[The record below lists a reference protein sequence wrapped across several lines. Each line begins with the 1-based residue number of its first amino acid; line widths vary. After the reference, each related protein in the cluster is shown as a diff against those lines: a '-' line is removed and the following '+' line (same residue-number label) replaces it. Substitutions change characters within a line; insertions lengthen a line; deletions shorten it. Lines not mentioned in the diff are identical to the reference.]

1 MTFEEALRHCGH
13 VPVETVEER
22 AKAIMP
28 KYLFMEGD
36 EKHREGYCTAC
47 ERWVDCSKKELKNH
61 PAWAMED
68 PYLEYEEE
76 PEFYPYK
83 TDWNEQEFQ
92 RRCTGRAMHNDT
104 GYCPRCGERV
114 TFKHTGRGYKTLM
127 DRRFMVRWQ
136 KSAIDPNTLVC
147 RGYDLIIDWQ
157 YLDMMEPTVPMVAE
171 LREICVIPWGKKGD
185 RFIYEVKWCDCGG
198 WDWTWKRRKDIKSG
212 WRPGATMFG
221 GGPQVVLDNRSFM
234 EAADGTPW
242 ATLLNNNYLWNG
254 PAGEYYDRIDL
265 MSGISRYPCA
275 EYMQKLGYEK
285 LAADMIC
292 GNTGRLLNPR
302 GKTAKAVLRLTDD
315 EWGEVKGKRLEVTT
329 AMLKARKIK
338 QAHNL
343 RLSMEALAWIG
354 HVGNGAFILET
365 ILKTDPGA
373 DVAGA
378 VRYCMRKKVSFSEW
392 RDQLK
397 MMDLLGMDLRDKE
410 WLYPRDF
417 RRSHETLT
425 ERQNAILAERME
437 RETEMK
443 NAGNNAKISERLESG
458 ELDEYFFSANGLMLR
473 PMFSAGEVVVEGSRQ
488 GHCVGGYVNT
498 YASGNDVLCV
508 LRYEDKP
515 NEPLYT
521 VEFGKDG
528 NLVQCRAKR
537 NGQGPITAEEREAF
551 WKLHNLM
558 RKDLRAQRA
567 REEKNRRKSA

>member
-1 MTFEEALRHCGH
+1 MTLEEALRHCGH
-13 VPVETVEER
+13 VPLETVEER

-47 ERWVDCSKKELKNH
+47 ERWVDCSKEEMKNH

-68 PYLEYEEE
+68 PYLEDEEE

-83 TDWNEQEFQ
+83 TDWNEREFQ

-157 YLDMMEPTVPMVAE
+157 YLDMMEPTVPLVAE

-185 RFIYEVKWCDCGG
+185 RFIYETKWCDCGG

-212 WRPGATMFG
+212 WRPGASMFG

-292 GNTGRLLNPR
+292 GNTGRLLNTR

-315 EWGEVKGKRLEVTT
+315 EWGEVKGKRLNVT
-329 AMLKARKIK
+329 AGMLKFK
-338 QAHNL
+338 
-343 RLSMEALAWIG
+343 RLCRERHIRMNMEACAWAG
-354 HVGNGAFILET
+354 VRNGT
-365 ILKTDPGA
+365 
-373 DVAGA
+373 DVAGEILA
-378 VRYCMRKKVSFSEW
+378 MDGDLTKGVKYCMRRKVYLYEW
-392 RDQLK
+392 RDQLR
-397 MMDLLGMDLRDKE
+397 MMIELGMDIRDKE
-410 WLYPRDF
+410 WLYPKDF
-417 RRSHETLT
+417 KRSHGILT
-425 ERQNAILAERME
+425 ERVNVIRREQMEKAENQRQQE
-437 RETEMK
+437 
-443 NAGNNAKISERLESG
+443 NNRLITQRLEGG
-458 ELDEYFFSANGLMLR
+458 ELDEYFFSANGLVLR
-473 PMFSAGEVVVEGSRQ
+473 PMLSAGEIIKEGSAQ

-551 WKLHNLM
+551 WKLHDMM